1 MATIRHN
8 FKRTFFKTGD
18 VIFREGRIADNMY
31 LVRSGLV
38 EIYTGEKDKKK
49 ILTIVGANGLFGE
62 MAIIDD
68 KPRSGTAVALEPT
81 ECYVFPKA
89 EVSRRIEK
97 MDPFMKGMLRLL
109 VDALRRAN
117 KK

>member
-18 VIFREGRIADNMY
+18 IIFREGRIADNMY
-31 LVRSGLV
+31 LVRTGMV

-49 ILTIVGANGLFGE
+49 VLAVVGPNGLFGE

-68 KPRSGTAVALEPT
+68 KPRSGTAEAIEPT
-81 ECYVFPKA
+81 ECYVFAKS
-89 EVSRRIEK
+89 EVTRRMAK